1 MDTDENKCMEV
12 HNQER
17 NENDPVKDIND
28 EINPIKDKLQEQ
40 NNNEIKT
47 HKTTTEDPKIDA
59 SDKLPVPCQM
69 DLDDPKSLSALKK
82 LQDMSD
88 YNFEAVNMNN
98 NSDTNELTKDITNK
112 GETISPIK
120 DNTNKEV
127 TTENVHEKN
136 KFDNEELRK
145 QVSLDESEDENDSE
159 SEEEEDNT
167 FTCMYHKTTTDIE
180 NFNAMDKRYMKK
192 TAISI
197 KITENMDAEFVIR
210 NSVKQIKDQ

>member
-1 MDTDENKCMEV
+1 MS
-12 HNQER
+12 
-17 NENDPVKDIND
+17 
-28 EINPIKDKLQEQ
+28 IKDKLQEQ

-82 LQDMSD
+82 LQDISD

-159 SEEEEDNT
+159 SEEEEDNA
-167 FTCMYHKTTTDIE
+167 FTCMYGTVRSVGLFIRSVGL
-180 NFNAMDKRYMKK
+180 FFIRRSVGLFFF
-192 TAISI
+192 SI
-197 KITENMDAEFVIR
+197 FKPHPT
-210 NSVKQIKDQ
+210 